1 MFKMFK
7 RKDDNKQKPP
17 VEGQAFLITA
27 GDSIEADIIESKLST
42 AEIPVYRKYR
52 EPGAYLEIILG
63 NTTMGI
69 DLFVPEEKIEEA
81 KAILESAADVS
92 DDEILADP
100 SFNNQSIKDQN
111 ERNLDNLANKVVIMA
126 SVFIALILIIIVLY
140 AANAK

>member
-1 MFKMFK
+1 MFNKK
-7 RKDDNKQKPP
+7 TDNKHKPP

-27 GDSIEADIIESKLST
+27 GDSIEADIIESKLSA
-42 AEIPVYRKYR
+42 AEIPVFRKYR

-81 KAILESAADVS
+81 KAILESASDVS

-100 SFNNQSIKDQN
+100 SFNDESIKNQN
-111 ERNLDNLANKVVIMA
+111 ERNLNDLAHKAVIMS
-126 SVFIALILIIIVLY
+126 SVFIVLIIVIIVLY
-140 AANAK
+140 AVSTK

>member
-1 MFKMFK
+1 MFNKK
-7 RKDDNKQKPP
+7 TDNKHKPP

-27 GDSIEADIIESKLST
+27 GDSIEADIIESKLSA
-42 AEIPVYRKYR
+42 AEISVFRKYR

-81 KAILESAADVS
+81 KAILESASDVS

-100 SFNNQSIKDQN
+100 SFNDESIKNQN
-111 ERNLDNLANKVVIMA
+111 ERNLNDLAHKAVIMS
-126 SVFIALILIIIVLY
+126 SVFIVLIIVIIVLY
-140 AANAK
+140 AVSTK

>member
-1 MFKMFK
+1 MQMFNKK
-7 RKDDNKQKPP
+7 TDNKHKPP

-27 GDSIEADIIESKLST
+27 GDSIEADIIESKLSA
-42 AEIPVYRKYR
+42 AEIPVFRKYR

-81 KAILESAADVS
+81 KAILESASDVS

-100 SFNNQSIKDQN
+100 SFNDESIKNQN
-111 ERNLDNLANKVVIMA
+111 ERNLNDLAHKAVIMS
-126 SVFIALILIIIVLY
+126 SVFIVLIIVIIVLY
-140 AANAK
+140 AVSTK